1 MEYILHPRSEIDAR
15 AKKLQG
21 QMEGMEGMTG
31 TILFQSADMCYFAG
45 TAQDGLVYIPKDGEP
60 VVMVRKSLERAGQES
75 PLDVRPLK
83 SLKTLKEDLDISSKA
98 TIGLELDI
106 LPYNNYSRLANIF
119 SDARF
124 VDISEK
130 IRHVRS
136 VKSPFEI
143 GLVREAARIVDVGL
157 ASVEEHLREGMM
169 EIELAAKVE
178 ATMRSIGHQGL
189 IHFRRFNQRLPMGH
203 LMSGA
208 DAAVPSFVS
217 SPTGGT
223 GVSLLEPQGPGF
235 RRIKRNEPVL
245 VDYAGIYNG
254 YTADETRIFS
264 LGKLS
269 SKLEDAYEAAVEI
282 EESVARE
289 LRSGRTGKDVF
300 LLSEAEGE
308 RLGYKDY
315 LGGPV
320 CGKCGFVGHGVG
332 LEIDEYPVLGPVDHP
347 IMSQM
352 TIAVE
357 PKMIYPEI
365 GVVGIEDTFLTTD
378 SGAERLTRLSQ
389 EIRQL

>member
-1 MEYILHPRSEIDAR
+1 MEYVLHPRSEIDAR

-21 QMEGMEGMTG
+21 QMEGMTG
-31 TILFQSADMCYFAG
+31 AILFQSADMCYFAG

-60 VVMVRKSLERAGQES
+60 VVMVRKSLERARQES

-83 SLKTLKEDLDISSKA
+83 SLKTLKEDLNISPKA
-98 TIGLELDI
+98 IIGLELDI
-106 LPYNNYSRLANIF
+106 LPYNNYSRLAHIF
-119 SDARF
+119 NDARF
-124 VDISEK
+124 IDVSEK

-143 GLVREAARIVDVGL
+143 DLIREAARIVDVGL
-157 ASVEEHLREGMM
+157 ASVEEHLHAGMM

-178 ATMRSIGHQGL
+178 AAMRSIGHQGL

-203 LMSGA
+203 LMSGS

-217 SPTGGT
+217 SPTGGR

-235 RRIKRNEPVL
+235 RRIRRNEPVL

-264 LGKLS
+264 LGKLP
-269 SKLEDAYEAAVEI
+269 SKLEDAYQAAVEI
-282 EESVARE
+282 EEVVARE
-289 LRSGRTGKDVF
+289 LRPGRTGKDIF
-300 LLSEAEGE
+300 ALSEAEGE

-315 LGGPV
+315 LGGPP
-320 CGKCGFVGHGVG
+320 GSKCGFVGHGVG
-332 LEIDEYPVLGPVDHP
+332 LEIDEYPVLGPVDHA
-347 IMSQM
+347 IMPQM

-357 PKMIYPEI
+357 PKIIYPGV
-365 GVVGIEDTFLTTD
+365 GVVGIEDTFRTTN
-378 SGAERLTRLSQ
+378 SGSERLTRLSQ